1 MEIKREEIE
10 YKMYNKETK
19 ETIDKMAEM
28 IGSELSEPYS
38 VFTYYYFLE
47 KWPQL
52 CYIAYHNNNI
62 VGLILGKLEP
72 HSNNSSVSGST
83 NRGYIAMIV
92 VS

>member
-1 MEIKREEIE
+1 LDIKREEIE
-10 YKMYNKETK
+10 YKMYNKEEK
-19 ETIDKMAEM
+19 GIIDKMGEM

-52 CYIAYHNNNI
+52 CYIAYHNLNI

-72 HSNNSSVSGST
+72 HSNNSS
-83 NRGYIAMIV
+83 
-92 VS
+92 